1 MTEIPDEYRAV
12 SGDGQIQENEEDTGR
27 ESLEGDLAGTVD
39 PDISELDDEASD
51 GNPVNRDP

>member
-27 ESLEGDLAGTVD
+27 ESLEGDLARNVD
-39 PDISELDDEASD
+39 PDISA
-51 GNPVNRDP
+51 